1 MSVTIN
7 RSAKVTVNRG
17 GNVRIISEYPPIN
30 ALNLTFNIS
39 NNTQNWFIQGSTT
52 FSMTVDWGDGNA
64 DTYTGATNYNPTH
77 IYLIN
82 GNYNATIT
90 FADPTV
96 ITYLDISTG
105 YGDNRLTSIG
115 SNIGVLTSLTSLIL
129 GGNLLTSFSSTLPS
143 TLQILDLSNNLLTS
157 FDTTQL
163 PNSLTDLY
171 LNDNDLTAFAPAAS
185 LPPSLVN
192 LYLNNNAITSFNPSL
207 ALPIYLNTLNLSNN
221 LITTFATTQ
230 TLPSTLETLNVSY
243 NALTSFTPSG
253 YFPTA
258 MRYIYLNN
266 NSMSSAN
273 ISTTLQFISSSASW
287 SPPSPNSIDIFNQV
301 VGSCISSSNTYYV
314 GLTNAGWT
322 VTADI
327 C

>member
-17 GNVRIISEYPPIN
+17 GKVRIISEYPPAN
-30 ALNLTFNIS
+30 NLNLSFNVL
-39 NNTQNWFIQGSTT
+39 NTSQNWFVQGSTT
-52 FSMTVDWGDGNA
+52 FSMTVDWGDGNI
-64 DTYTGATNYNPTH
+64 DTYTGANNYNPTH

-82 GNYNATIT
+82 GDYNAIIT

-96 ITYLDISTG
+96 ITYIDISTG

-115 SNIGVLTSLTSLIL
+115 SNIGILTSLTSLIL

-258 MRYIYLNN
+258 MKYIYLNN

>member
-52 FSMTVDWGDGNA
+52 FSMTVDWGDGSF
-64 DTYTGATNYNPTH
+64 DTYTGADNYNPTH
-77 IYLIN
+77 IYPVNI
-82 GNYNATIT
+82 NYNATVT

-105 YGDNRLTSIG
+105 YGNNRLSNIG
-115 SNIGVLTSLTSLIL
+115 GNIGVLSSLVSLML
-129 GGNLLTSFSSTLPS
+129 GGNLLTSFNSTLPS
-143 TLQILDLSNNLLTS
+143 TLQTLDLSNNLLTS
-157 FDTTQL
+157 FNTAQL

-171 LNDNDLTAFAPAAS
+171 LNNNALTAFAPAAALPTS
-185 LPPSLVN
+185 LTS
-192 LYLNNNAITSFNPSL
+192 LYLNNNAITSFNPST
-207 ALPIYLNTLNLSNN
+207 ALPSSLNTLNLSNN
-221 LITTFATTQ
+221 SITTFATTQ
-230 TLPSTLETLNVSY
+230 TLPSTLTTLNISY
-243 NALTSFTPSG
+243 NTLTTFTPSG
-253 YFPTA
+253 VFPTA
-258 MRYIYLNN
+258 IGYLYLNN
-266 NSMSSAN
+266 NNMSSAN
-273 ISTTLQFISSSASW
+273 ISTILQFVSNSVGTA
-287 SPPSPNSIDIFNQV
+287 PSPNNIDIFNQA
-301 VGSCISSSNTYYV
+301 VGACIAGSNIYYV